1 MTAKIAIFWRRQF
14 ISVSYFRT
22 RIQTHDRLKIRTH
35 LSRRATQPPTIVSV
49 CFRNDRVLFEFHS
62 NFRRLP
68 LFVQKICISLRIR
81 FLTAAKVKKS
91 EGWLRMG
98 HFLLHE
104 LFLLLFSPW
113 VVPLMVRR
121 SLNGSVYRLIKIQVF
136 LASRICACVN
146 VCVSVSASIR
156 MGACKCNCVWV
167 HVCLSVW
174 MGGFWMSM
182 YKCVCVRVFV
192 FVCVCVD
199 VSAWV

>member
-1 MTAKIAIFWRRQF
+1 MTEWIEWHQDRSIEWCLTKILCRKNLAGTQIR
-14 ISVSYFRT
+14 
-22 RIQTHDRLKIRTH
+22 THDRLKIWTH

-121 SLNGSVYRLIKIQVF
+121 RLNGSVYRLIKIQVF
-136 LASRICACVN
+136 C
-146 VCVSVSASIR
+146 
-156 MGACKCNCVWV
+156 
-167 HVCLSVW
+167 
-174 MGGFWMSM
+174 
-182 YKCVCVRVFV
+182 
-192 FVCVCVD
+192 
-199 VSAWV
+199 